1 MIRRPPRSIRTYTL
15 FPYTTLFRSIDLE
28 ASYRQSIGENSSIST
43 RFIYTH
49 LFERSNFESP
59 VTPDFE
65 TRMLSE
71 LGDPQDEFRWNVDLK
86 FGSFSIGYQMQYIG
100 PQVLSAFEDTRP
112 LPGATTPNGTPPN
125 NLDFANVQTYDATFY
140 HDIRFGIDV
149 QERFELTFGVNNVLD
164 TNPPLDLT
172 GISAGS
178 SIYRV
183 RGRAYSAGF
192 LAKF

>member
-65 TRMLSE
+65 NRILSE
-71 LGDPQDEFRWNVDLK
+71 LGDPQDEFRWNVDLN

-100 PQVLSAFEDTRP
+100 PQVLSAFEDRSDEHTAELQSLMRISYAV
-112 LPGATTPNGTPPN
+112 LCLKNKKSY
-125 NLDFANVQTYDATFY
+125 TYTHLKDR
-140 HDIRFGIDV
+140 HK
-149 QERFELTFGVNNVLD
+149 Q
-164 TNPPLDLT
+164 
-172 GISAGS
+172 
-178 SIYRV
+178 
-183 RGRAYSAGF
+183 
-192 LAKF
+192 

>member
-65 TRMLSE
+65 NRILSE

-86 FGSFSIGYQMQYIG
+86 FGSFSIGRSEEHTSELQSLMRISYAVFCLKKNTQTN
-100 PQVLSAFEDTRP
+100 DT
-112 LPGATTPNGTPPN
+112 
-125 NLDFANVQTYDATFY
+125 
-140 HDIRFGIDV
+140 
-149 QERFELTFGVNNVLD
+149 
-164 TNPPLDLT
+164 
-172 GISAGS
+172 
-178 SIYRV
+178 
-183 RGRAYSAGF
+183 
-192 LAKF
+192 